1 MSRKLWLAS
10 VVGMGAMILQLASV
24 RAQSVIIPYQE
35 YDKKIQAAQRV
46 GPLEDGLFGDSLS
59 TYSGATE
66 FVQVDIDIPGNNALP
81 VRLTRRLNVTTR
93 GAGETIGGF
102 ADWELDVPYVHAVVD
117 GSLGWTVAGS
127 NPNARC
133 SSGAPPRISSYHSL
147 DEVWSGN
154 QLHIPGAGDMEL
166 LKNDQAKVPAV
177 ADGNTYPWITSN
189 FYRVRCLASNV
200 NGYAGEGFLVLS
212 PQGEK
217 YYFNHGSHE
226 LASTLGKGAA
236 YPWETTERRH
246 VYLRAT
252 RVEDRFGNYVDYTYS
267 GKLLTAITASD
278 GRQITFTYSGSKVAQ
293 ASAHGRTWTYAY
305 QAPSVNQSEILKTVT
320 LPDASTWS
328 FAWPGLPG
336 TGAFE
341 ESFPS
346 EEERPDCPEQPG
358 MGGGMTMTMKH
369 PSSAVGQ
376 FTFTAARHRR
386 DGTPGM
392 CIVRGVGYQFLTIN
406 NFFDNYALTRK
417 TISGPGVPLA
427 TWDYD
432 YESGSLHISPTAG
445 DCMGCQTTKDVVQ
458 TREDGVKTY
467 FTYGVTWGQNEGQLV
482 RTEIRDAAGVVKKSV
497 AQTYMPA
504 SAVPPQP
511 FAPSYG
517 TSWLNN
523 QDPLRSA
530 IRPTTQI
537 VTTQDG
543 VNFTRQNQAFD
554 QFANPTTVAK
564 FSTLGSR
571 TDQLAYHHN
580 LSKWV
585 LGQVQTS
592 TNVNTGLIEYR
603 ATFDPVMALTTEQR
617 SFEKLKQ
624 TLAYNANGTVA
635 TVKDGKNNVVT
646 LSSWKRGVPQGIQ
659 YPDSTS
665 RSAVV
670 DDWGSLTSTTDQNGF
685 TTHYGYD
692 AMGRLASI
700 VYPTGDTTAWNTTT
714 LNFQQVATAEYGIP
728 AGHWR
733 QTTTTGNGVKIS
745 YLDALWRPVVTRE
758 YDAANEAGTKR
769 FQRFSY
775 DARGRTAFA
784 SYPGTTD
791 ALTTGNWTAYDALG
805 RPTSTSQDSELS
817 PSLLTTTIQ
826 YLTGF
831 QQQVTNP
838 RGFSTLT
845 EYQAFDVPTTDYPSG
860 VTQFAGADT
869 SATEIHRDIFG
880 KPQRMRKRDATGSL
894 FVDRHYVYDGN
905 QQLCKAVEP
914 ETGATIMDY
923 DGAGNVQWSASGLH
937 ALMGTTSCDTIAGRD
952 SGRKVTRYYDSMNR
966 LSSLHFPD
974 GRGNQSWEYW
984 LDGLPKKITTDN
996 KGTGVDLVYNQYAYN
1011 KRRLL
1016 DSETVQHQ
1024 GGSQWLIS
1032 YGFDGN
1038 GSLAS
1043 QSYPSGL
1050 AISYAPNALGQ
1061 ATQASDQGG
1070 YSYAHGAIYYPNGA
1084 LKQFTYANGIV
1095 HSMSQNARQLPSD
1108 VVSSGGVLH
1117 ERYTYDQNGNV
1128 ASVLDVQDE
1137 GHLAWAVRN
1146 RWMGY
1151 DGLDRLTSVGSG
1163 SFGGDHW
1170 HRFTYDALDNMK
1182 SWKLAGVK
1190 DHAEYVYGVGNNRL
1204 ESIKNSSGATTVGF
1218 GYDPQ
1223 GNVENKN
1230 GVIHRFDYGNRLH
1243 EVVGKETYMYDGQG
1257 RRLVAV
1263 NGAGGIWTQYS
1274 LSGQQTYIQSDRT
1287 GNKEE
1292 NIYLAGSIVATRV
1305 WNAATSYTAKF
1316 HHTDALGS
1324 PIAVTNQAGVVIE
1337 RNNYE
1342 PYGTV
1347 IGKPNYQGIGYTGHV
1362 QDGATGLTYM
1372 QQRYYDPTVGRFLSV
1387 DPVTAL
1393 SSPVG
1398 MFNRYKYAVNNPY
1411 RFVDPDGRQEKEE
1424 RERRDMRS
1432 IAGHPG
1438 AGGMAISGLP
1448 ERGGTA
1454 DRPSRS
1460 EMMSRPVASPNQRDY
1475 DSSDPTY
1482 HDYKIGPVRLCT
1494 EMGTCTVSNLA
1505 KTVDQDSAPR
1515 FGSVQPGLNILH
1527 LNNPIMHS
1535 SFIGKDG
1542 AFYMVNVTTSD
1553 HDFHAGAVVSRLFS
1567 SGGGVYLETRGFGY
1581 SSGYGALVANYAI
1594 GYGYFA
1600 AWQANLVGAAKI
1612 ETGQMEPLK

>member
-1 MSRKLWLAS
+1 MQPKGCPAGVADAWTLACNGLEGSGAMSRKLWLAGL
-10 VVGMGAMILQLASV
+10 VGVGAMVLQLASV

-66 FVQVDIDIPGNNALP
+66 FMQVDIDIPGNNALP

-117 GSLGWTVAGS
+117 SAYGWTVAGS

-166 LKNDQAKVPAV
+166 LKNDQVKVPAV

-189 FYRVRCLASNV
+189 FYRVRCLTSTV

-278 GRQITFTYSGSKVAQ
+278 GRQITFTYSGSKVTQ

-305 QAPSVNQSEILKTVT
+305 QPPSVNQSEILKAVT
-320 LPDASTWS
+320 LPDTSTWS

-346 EEERPDCPEQPG
+346 EEERPDCPEPPG

-369 PSSAVGQ
+369 PSSAVGE
-376 FTFTAARHRR
+376 FTFTAVRHRR
-386 DGTPGM
+386 DGTPGN

-432 YESGSLHISPTAG
+432 YESGSMHISQTAG
-445 DCMGCQTTKDVVQ
+445 DCMGCQTTKDVVL

-467 FTYGVTWGQNEGQLV
+467 FTYGVTWAQNEGQLV
-482 RTEIRDAAGVVKKSV
+482 RTEIRDAAGVVKKAV
-497 AQTYMPA
+497 AQTYMAA

-537 VTTQDG
+537 VTAQDG

-564 FSTLGSR
+564 FSALGSR
-571 TDQLAYHHN
+571 TDQLAYHNN

-585 LGQVQTS
+585 LGQLQTS

-603 ATFDPVMALTTEQR
+603 ATFDPVTALTTEQR
-617 SFEKLKQ
+617 SFEKLNQ
-624 TLAYNANGTVA
+624 TLAYNPNGTVA
-635 TVKDGKNNVVT
+635 TVKDGNNNVTT
-646 LSSWKRGVPQGIQ
+646 LSSWKRGIPQGIQ
-659 YPDSTS
+659 YADSTS

-685 TTHYGYD
+685 MTHYGYD

-791 ALTTGNWTAYDALG
+791 ALTTGNWMAYDALG

-817 PSLLTTTIQ
+817 SSLLTTTIQ
-826 YLTGF
+826 YVTGF

-838 RGFSTLT
+838 RGFSTVT
-845 EYQAFDVPTTDYPSG
+845 QYQAFDVPTTDYPNG
-860 VTQFAGADT
+860 ITQLAGADT
-869 SATEIHRDIFG
+869 SATEIYRDIFG
-880 KPQRMRKRDATGSL
+880 KPTRIRKRNASGSL
-894 FVDRHYVYDGN
+894 FVDRHYVYQAD
-905 QQLCKAVEP
+905 QQLCKVIEP
-914 ETGATIMDY
+914 ETGATVLGY
-923 DGAGNVQWSASGLH
+923 DWAGNMTHSASGLT
-937 ALMGTTSCDTIAGRD
+937 GYGDTGACNQTEAWA
-952 SGRKVTRYYDSMNR
+952 SGRAVVRAYNNMNR
-966 LSSLHFPD
+966 LTSLVFPD
-974 GRGNQSWEYW
+974 GRGNQSWTYE
-984 LDGLPKKITTDN
+984 LDGLPQTISTN
-996 KGTGVDLVYNQYAYN
+996 NSNGGEQVINRYYYN
-1011 KRRLL
+1011 KRRLPTGEQ
-1016 DSETVQHQ
+1016 SEQPGWYTW
-1024 GGSQWLIS
+1024 GLNT
-1032 YGFDGN
+1032 YYDGN
-1038 GSLAS
+1038 ANVTRHR
-1043 QSYPSGL
+1043 YPTGL
-1050 AISYAPNALGQ
+1050 DVYYVPNALGQ
-1061 ATQASDQGG
+1061 PTHVYDQFGANYATGIT
-1070 YSYAHGAIYYPNGA
+1070 YHPNGA
-1084 LKQFTYANGIV
+1084 IRQFTYGNGIL
-1095 HSMSQNARQLPSD
+1095 HSMTQNARQLPARSTD
-1108 VVSSGGVLH
+1108 AGVLDMDT
-1117 ERYTYDQNGNV
+1117 RFDANGNV
-1128 ASVLDVQDE
+1128 SDIYDLQQGAFY
-1137 GHLAWAVRN
+1137 N
-1146 RWMGY
+1146 RHMQY
-1151 DGLDRLTSVGSG
+1151 DGLDRLTAAGSWV
-1163 SFGGDHW
+1163 FGGDAW
-1170 HRFTYDALDNMK
+1170 HRFTYNALDNMT

-1190 DHAEYVYGVGNNRL
+1190 DYATYVYDGRNQLG
-1204 ESIKNSSGATTVGF
+1204 SIKDSSGATVVGI
-1218 GYDPQ
+1218 GYDEQ
-1223 GNVENKN
+1223 GNVNNKN
-1230 GVIHRFDYGNRLH
+1230 GQGYTFDFGNRLRD
-1243 EVVGKETYMYDGQG
+1243 VAGKEWLYRYDGHG
-1257 RRLVAV
+1257 RRV
-1263 NGAGGIWTQYS
+1263 
-1274 LSGQQTYIQSDRT
+1274 LSGRADGITVSMYSQAGQLMYYEQTGK
-1287 GNKEE
+1287 GNFEQ
-1292 NIYLAGSIVATRV
+1292 IYLGGSLLSIRNSGVIT
-1305 WNAATSYTAKF
+1305 F
-1316 HHTDALGS
+1316 QHTDALGS
-1324 PIAVTNQAGVVIE
+1324 PVAVTNTAGAVIE
-1337 RNNYE
+1337 RNDYE
-1342 PYGTV
+1342 PYGAI
-1347 IGKPNYQGIGYTGHV
+1347 IGKPTYDAMGFTGHK

-1387 DPVTAL
+1387 DPVTAD
-1393 SSPVG
+1393 SDPVG
-1398 MFNRYKYAVNNPY
+1398 MFNRYRYAHSNPY
-1411 RFVDPDGRQEKEE
+1411 GFTDPDGRQSSSLGQKSASSMVGQAAAQQANAQFNARMGAPPPNAYKTAVIEGSGFTRGEDHPYRVG
-1424 RERRDMRS
+1424 REGS
-1432 IAGHPG
+1432 PIEPGPESGNAGKYLEDYVPG
-1438 AGGMAISGLP
+1438 FHTL
-1448 ERGGTA
+1448 GTIHDNVVDHA
-1454 DRPSRS
+1454 LSLGVS
-1460 EMMSRPVASPNQRDY
+1460 
-1475 DSSDPTY
+1475 DSLANVPTM
-1482 HDYKIGPVRLCT
+1482 GPVFSYSITAEAANAAVGLINAIF
-1494 EMGTCTVSNLA
+1494 GTDYA
-1505 KTVDQDSAPR
+1505 KPSEHQHEETLQDQQKS
-1515 FGSVQPGLNILH
+1515 Q
-1527 LNNPIMHS
+1527 
-1535 SFIGKDG
+1535 
-1542 AFYMVNVTTSD
+1542 
-1553 HDFHAGAVVSRLFS
+1553 
-1567 SGGGVYLETRGFGY
+1567 
-1581 SSGYGALVANYAI
+1581 
-1594 GYGYFA
+1594 
-1600 AWQANLVGAAKI
+1600 
-1612 ETGQMEPLK
+1612 

>member
-1 MSRKLWLAS
+1 MSRKLWLAGL
-10 VVGMGAMILQLASV
+10 VGVGAMVLQLASV

-66 FVQVDIDIPGNNALP
+66 FMQVDIDIPGNNALP

-117 GSLGWTVAGS
+117 SAYGWTVAGS

-166 LKNDQAKVPAV
+166 LKNDQVKVPAV

-189 FYRVRCLASNV
+189 FYRVRCLTSTV

-278 GRQITFTYSGSKVAQ
+278 GRQITFTYSGSKVTQ

-328 FAWPGLPG
+328 FAWPGPPG
-336 TGAFE
+336 TGGFDDY
-341 ESFPS
+341 FPS
-346 EEERPDCPEQPG
+346 EEERPDCPEPAG
-358 MGGGMTMTMKH
+358 MAGGMTMTMKH
-369 PSSAVGQ
+369 PSSAVGE

-386 DGTPGM
+386 DGTPGN

-432 YESGSLHISPTAG
+432 YESGSMHISPTAG
-445 DCMGCQTTKDVVQ
+445 DCMGCQTTKDVVL

-467 FTYGVTWGQNEGQLV
+467 FTYGVTWAQNEGQLV
-482 RTEIRDAAGVVKKSV
+482 RTEIRDAGGVVKKSV
-497 AQTYMPA
+497 AQTYMAA

-523 QDPLRSA
+523 HDPLRSA

-564 FSTLGSR
+564 FSALGSR

-580 LSKWV
+580 LTKWV
-585 LGQVQTS
+585 LGQLQTS

-603 ATFDPVMALTTEQR
+603 ATFDPVTALTTEQR
-617 SFEKLKQ
+617 SFEKLNQ

-635 TVKDGKNNVVT
+635 TVKDGNNNVTT
-646 LSSWKRGVPQGIQ
+646 LSSWKRGIPQGIQ
-659 YPDSTS
+659 YADSTS

-733 QTTTTGNGVKIS
+733 QTTTTGNGIKIS

-791 ALTTGNWTAYDALG
+791 ALTTGNWMAYDALG

-838 RGFSTLT
+838 RGFSTVT
-845 EYQAFDVPTTDYPSG
+845 QYQAFDVPTTDYPNG
-860 VTQFAGADT
+860 ITQLAGADT

-880 KPQRMRKRDATGSL
+880 KPQRIRKRNANGSL
-894 FVDRHYVYDGN
+894 FVDRHYVYDGY

-923 DGAGNVQWSASGLH
+923 DAAGNLQWSASGLH
-937 ALMGTTSCDTIAGRD
+937 SLTGTGSCDTIAGRD
-952 SGRKVTRYYDSMNR
+952 SGRKVTRYYDTRNR
-966 LSSLHFPD
+966 LRQLLFPD
-974 GRGNQSWEYW
+974 GVGDQLWTYTP
-984 LDGLPKKITTDN
+984 DGLPLQVTTWN
-996 KGTGVDLVYNQYAYN
+996 ETGGHAAIVNDYVYN

-1016 DSETVQHQ
+1016 VGESVHLPNWYVW
-1024 GGSQWLIS
+1024 GLG
-1032 YGFDGN
+1032 YGYDAN
-1038 GSLAS
+1038 GSLAT
-1043 QSYPSGL
+1043 QTYPTGL
-1050 AISYAPNALGQ
+1050 AITYAPNALGQ
-1061 ATQASDQGG
+1061 ATQARDQSG
-1070 YSYAHGAIYYPNGA
+1070 YYYASGASYHPNGA
-1084 LKQFTYANGIV
+1084 LKQFTYGNGLT
-1095 HSMSQNARQLPSD
+1095 HTMTQNARQLPAR
-1108 VVSSGGVLH
+1108 VTIGGGALD
-1117 ERYTYDQNGNV
+1117 YDYGYDANGNI
-1128 ASVLDVQDE
+1128 
-1137 GHLAWAVRN
+1137 GHIYDYIPDLTPGSTPKH
-1146 RWMGY
+1146 RWMYY
-1151 DGLDRLTSVGSG
+1151 DGLDRLTSTGSAI
-1163 SFGGDHW
+1163 FGGDHW

-1190 DHAEYVYGVGNNRL
+1190 DYAEYVYDARNQLGN
-1204 ESIKNSSGATTVGF
+1204 IKNSAGATIVGF
-1218 GYDPQ
+1218 GYDLQ
-1223 GNVENKN
+1223 GNLANKN
-1230 GVIHRFDYGNRLH
+1230 GSPYTFDYGNRLR
-1243 EVVGKETYMYDGQG
+1243 EAYGPAGAAGGPEWYRYDAHG
-1257 RRLVAV
+1257 RRVHAWGSTLNLIAY
-1263 NGAGGIWTQYS
+1263 QYS
-1274 LSGQQTYIQSDRT
+1274 QSGQVLYTEDYRA
-1287 GNKEE
+1287 GKNLEH
-1292 NIYLAGSIVATRV
+1292 IYLAGGVIADRV
-1305 WNAATSYTAKF
+1305 WTHSTQSYAALFK
-1316 HHTDALGS
+1316 HTDALGS
-1324 PIAVTNQAGVVIE
+1324 PVAVTNQAGAVIE
-1337 RNNYE
+1337 RNDYE
-1342 PYGTV
+1342 PYGAI
-1347 IGKPNYQGIGYTGHV
+1347 IGKPTYQGIGYTGHV
-1362 QDGATGLTYM
+1362 QDAATGLTYM

-1398 MFNRYKYAVNNPY
+1398 MFNRYKYANNNPY
-1411 RFVDPDGRQEKEE
+1411 RFKDPDGRCPKDSKNTECITSTVKVDSKDVKLTSEGATYAKSNAARNSVDSNKAPQEKVRAAVRNEDGKLVPRQLANVKTSE
-1424 RERRDMRS
+1424 SSAGYKAQGTLPKGAEFVLHGHVNKSQVDM
-1432 IAGHPG
+1432 PG
-1438 AGGMAISGLP
+1438 LGDSQVPLDNKI
-1448 ERGGTA
+1448 
-1454 DRPSRS
+1454 
-1460 EMMSRPVASPNQRDY
+1460 PN
-1475 DSSDPTY
+1475 
-1482 HDYKIGPVRLCT
+1482 V
-1494 EMGTCTVSNLA
+1494 TVSGDGRVGVREIEGGFLQHRMLRGSM
-1505 KTVDQDSAPR
+1505 TEDESRTIQQRMDQA
-1515 FGSVQPGLNILH
+1515 
-1527 LNNPIMHS
+1527 
-1535 SFIGKDG
+1535 
-1542 AFYMVNVTTSD
+1542 
-1553 HDFHAGAVVSRLFS
+1553 AGE
-1567 SGGGVYLETRGFGY
+1567 Y
-1581 SSGYGALVANYAI
+1581 ND
-1594 GYGYFA
+1594 
-1600 AWQANLVGAAKI
+1600 K
-1612 ETGQMEPLK
+1612 